1 MAQIPQN
8 VFSTR
13 PSFMLP
19 KAINKLKKCRNEFSF
34 LSFSSWLTDI
44 FREQNRINFRE
55 KIHGFV
61 MILFGF
67 ELRTMVLR
75 WQLVSP
81 GIAPRAVGT
90 GGQGDPSYI
99 SLTLFQSRGGQF
111 MPTTLLLSPSG
122 FQTFLRHRT
131 NVARPQN
138 KSTKPRLI
146 LVVCCAV
153 CTKED
158 SNSDKME
165 ITFQKVQCEN
175 HFHVRNIECWFQVI
189 LIIKNILTCK
199 WKNNL
204 IITKSSYLSEFRYVY
219 IYVSQ

>member
-1 MAQIPQN
+1 MPATQIFAFPLREQRDKN
-8 VFSTR
+8 QRWTEFSGKKWTQFLKAFFFLNHKINGTD
-13 PSFMLP
+13 PTKCLFHATIFHVA

-34 LSFSSWLTDI
+34 LSFSSWLTYI

-90 GGQGDPSYI
+90 GGQGDPSHI

-158 SNSDKME
+158 SNSDKMK
-165 ITFQKVQCEN
+165 ITLQKV
-175 HFHVRNIECWFQVI
+175 
-189 LIIKNILTCK
+189 
-199 WKNNL
+199 
-204 IITKSSYLSEFRYVY
+204 
-219 IYVSQ
+219 